1 MPTINLLT
9 GNAEKLEKKLTIDSL
24 VFGKGKG
31 KYKFD
36 GVDKVK
42 SLTPITQEPNTYN
55 PNAEGSRFGALTE
68 VEDDAHVYE
77 LTEGPSNNMSIDK
90 SYNTAQLMLKR
101 ASEIMDAQIKEQY
114 LPLMDRAALTA
125 KVEGAGAYAT
135 DGTISDENVF
145 AKLTAARK
153 AFVNNKVAGDGK
165 DLVCWASASVY
176 DHILNDTRFKTL
188 QELGQKATTTG
199 VVGKLAGFQ
208 IIEVPDDYFEDDNVN
223 FVCANLNLIID
234 VDKFRTLRILTEHPD
249 VDGAVLQP
257 HFKFGSF
264 VNQANNKGCYVSYIE
279 APSV

>member
-42 SLTPITQEPNTYN
+42 SLTPITQEPNTYD
-55 PNAEGSRFGALTE
+55 PTAEGSRFGALTE

-77 LTEGPSNNMSIDK
+77 LAEGPANNMSIDK

-114 LPLMDRAALTA
+114 IPLMDKVALAA
-125 KVEGAGAYAT
+125 KVTGAGAYSV
-135 DGTISDENVF
+135 DGEISDSTVF
-145 AKLTAARK
+145 AKFSKARK
-153 AFVNNKVAGDGK
+153 TFVNNKVAQDGK
-165 DLVCWASASVY
+165 DLVAWVTATVY
-176 DHILNDTRFKTL
+176 DSIVNDSRFKTL
-188 QELGQKATTTG
+188 EQLGTKVTCDAA
-199 VVGKLAGFQ
+199 VGKYAGWQ
-208 IIEVPDDYFEDDNVN
+208 IVEVPDDYFPENVN

-249 VDGAVLQP
+249 VDGSVLQP

-264 VNQANNKGCYVSYIE
+264 VNQANSKGCYVSYVE